1 MLKLKAY
8 LATELPRINK
18 TLDAEVAVLHPL
30 VRPVAE
36 HVLRAGGKRLRPLLT
51 LLTARTLRTGGAEGG
66 GLFRTGSGPD
76 LYPLACSVEL
86 LHSATLLHDDILDG
100 ADLRRGLPAA
110 HTVFG
115 QTETVLAG
123 DALLALANRIVARYG
138 DTRLTETI
146 AEAIVQTATGEIV
159 EIAHQRST
167 DHGHDTYIDIITGK
181 TAWMLR
187 ASCELGALA
196 AQAPDEAVQAAAGF
210 GLNLG
215 IAFQIVDD
223 ALDFAASSKDTGKPV
238 GGDLR
243 EGKLTPPLIYYLE
256 TLAQPERDAF
266 VTRFRQGS
274 FDDAA
279 VAEVAADLRARGCD
293 AKTRELAASYL
304 DKASACLDAL
314 PDTSE
319 RRILRQSIDYVLNR
333 GT

>member
-8 LATELPRINK
+8 LAAELPRINK

-51 LLTARTLRTGGAEGG
+51 LLTARALAARGAKNDAPCRGNA
-66 GLFRTGSGPD
+66 GPD

-138 DTRLTETI
+138 DARLTEAI

-167 DHGHDTYIDIITGK
+167 DHGHDTYIGIVTGK

-187 ASCELGALA
+187 AACELGALA
-196 AQAPDEAVQAAAGF
+196 AQAPAHAVEAAAGF

-223 ALDFAASSKDTGKPV
+223 ALDFAASPKDTGKPV

-256 TLAQPERDAF
+256 TLTPHERDAF
-266 VTRFRQGS
+266 VARFRLGA

-279 VAEVAADLRARGCD
+279 VAAVAADLQARGCH
-293 AKTRELAASYL
+293 AKTRNLAVQYL
-304 DKASACLDAL
+304 DKASACLGAL
-314 PDTSE
+314 PDTPE
-319 RRILRQSIDYVLNR
+319 RRILLQSIEYVLNR